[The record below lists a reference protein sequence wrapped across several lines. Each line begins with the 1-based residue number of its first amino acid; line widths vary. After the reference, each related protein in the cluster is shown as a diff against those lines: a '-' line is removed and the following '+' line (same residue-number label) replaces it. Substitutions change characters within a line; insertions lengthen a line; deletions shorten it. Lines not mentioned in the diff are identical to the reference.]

1 MKKTD
6 LINQARSST
15 IKEISGKIA
24 NERKQLLILQQEKI
38 LGKLKNVSTIGQLK
52 RQIARLS
59 TVLDEKVSQSVD

>member
-24 NERKQLLILQQEKI
+24 NERKQLLILQQEKS